1 MYQKLTS
8 ERTFLAGS
16 SSNSWKGETEEAVR
30 PANLSAD
37 GRLATAD
44 DASLVAAC
52 AQRVP
57 GAFQE
62 LLSRY
67 RRPAITLAYQ
77 MLGDLEDAEDVAQEA
92 FVRVFQAIPR
102 FRGQASFSTWLYRI
116 VTNLCL
122 GSRRRRKATVPLDA
136 IREPRASDSPSR
148 QVTEALLTRQVLAAM
163 APELRAILLL
173 RDQEGLSYSE
183 IAEALRLP
191 MGTVRSRLSKARMAF
206 RQIWHKLSGGGE
218 EQT

>member
-1 MYQKLTS
+1 M
-8 ERTFLAGS
+8 
-16 SSNSWKGETEEAVR
+16 EEAVR
-30 PANLSAD
+30 TTGWSTD

-44 DASLVAAC
+44 DAALVAAC
-52 AQRVP
+52 AQRRP

-102 FRGQASFSTWLYRI
+102 FRGQAAFSTWLYRI

-122 GSRRRRKATVPLDA
+122 GNRRRRRVTVELDA
-136 IREPRASDSPSR
+136 VREPSAPDSPSQ
-148 QVTEALLTRQVLAAM
+148 QVTEVLLTRQVLDAM
-163 APELRAILLL
+163 PPELRAILLL
-173 RDQEGLSYSE
+173 RDQEGLSYTE

-191 MGTVRSRLSKARMAF
+191 LGTVRSRLSKARTAF
-206 RQIWHKLSGGGE
+206 RQIWNELSGAGDKGS
-218 EQT
+218 

>member
-1 MYQKLTS
+1 M
-8 ERTFLAGS
+8 
-16 SSNSWKGETEEAVR
+16 EEAVR
-30 PANLSAD
+30 SGSLSVD

-44 DASLVAAC
+44 DATLVAAC
-52 AQRVP
+52 VERVP

-77 MLGDLEDAEDVAQEA
+77 MLGNLEDAEDVAQEA

-102 FRGQASFSTWLYRI
+102 FRGQAAFTTWLYRI

-122 GSRRRRKATVPLDA
+122 GSRRRRKATVGLDSV
-136 IREPRASDSPSR
+136 REPRAADSPSR
-148 QVTEALLTRQVLAAM
+148 AVTEALLTRQVLHGM
-163 APELRAILLL
+163 SPELRAILLL

-183 IAEALRLP
+183 IAEALQLP
-191 MGTVRSRLSKARMAF
+191 LGTVRSRLSKARMAF
-206 RQIWHKLSGGGE
+206 RQIWNGLSEVGE
-218 EQT
+218 EQS

>member
-1 MYQKLTS
+1 M
-8 ERTFLAGS
+8 
-16 SSNSWKGETEEAVR
+16 EEAVR
-30 PANLSAD
+30 SGNWSAD
-37 GRLATAD
+37 GRLAAAD
-44 DASLVAAC
+44 DAALVTAC
-52 AQRVP
+52 AQQEP

-77 MLGDLEDAEDVAQEA
+77 MLGNLEDAEDVAQEA

-102 FRGQASFSTWLYRI
+102 FRRQAAFSTWLYRI

-122 GSRRRRKATVPLDA
+122 GSRRRRKVTVTLESV
-136 IREPRASDSPSR
+136 REPRSADSPARSVT
-148 QVTEALLTRQVLAAM
+148 QVLMTRQVLEAM
-163 APELRAILLL
+163 SPELRVILLL

-191 MGTVRSRLSKARMAF
+191 MGTVRSRLSKARRSF
-206 RQIWHKLSGGGE
+206 RQIWNGLSEGGE
-218 EQT
+218 EQS

>member
-1 MYQKLTS
+1 M
-8 ERTFLAGS
+8 
-16 SSNSWKGETEEAVR
+16 EEVVR
-30 PANLSAD
+30 PGGLSVD

-44 DASLVAAC
+44 DATLVAAC
-52 AQRVP
+52 AERVP
-57 GAFQE
+57 GAFQA

-67 RRPAITLAYQ
+67 RRPAVTLAYQ
-77 MLGDLEDAEDVAQEA
+77 MLGNREDAEDVAQEA

-122 GSRRRRKATVPLDA
+122 GSRRRRRATVQLDA
-136 IREPRASDSPSR
+136 VREPRASDSPSR

-191 MGTVRSRLSKARMAF
+191 LGTVRSRLSKARMAF
-206 RQIWHKLSGGGE
+206 RKIWSKLSEIGE
-218 EQT
+218 EQS

>member
-1 MYQKLTS
+1 M
-8 ERTFLAGS
+8 
-16 SSNSWKGETEEAVR
+16 EEVAR
-30 PANLSAD
+30 PGNLPVD

-44 DASLVAAC
+44 DAELVAAC
-52 AQRVP
+52 AERVP
-57 GAFQE
+57 GAFRE

-77 MLGDLEDAEDVAQEA
+77 MLGNLEDAEDVAQEA

-102 FRGQASFSTWLYRI
+102 FRGQAAFSTWLYRI

-122 GSRRRRKATVPLDA
+122 ESRRRKKATVALDA
-136 IREPRASDSPSR
+136 IREPRAGDSPSR

-191 MGTVRSRLSKARMAF
+191 LGTVRSRLSKARMAF
-206 RQIWHKLSGGGE
+206 RQTWRELSE
-218 EQT
+218 S